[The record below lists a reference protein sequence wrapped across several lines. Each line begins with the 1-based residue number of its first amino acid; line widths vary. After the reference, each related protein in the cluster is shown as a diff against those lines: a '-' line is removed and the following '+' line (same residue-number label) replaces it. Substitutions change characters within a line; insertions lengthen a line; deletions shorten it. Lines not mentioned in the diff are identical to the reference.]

1 MLFEYINTLRLRDP
15 DLFIPTARNTF
26 PVLIL
31 PCLPETTSRG
41 LCILEAAKHVVY
53 SDLKNPSVAFSIYF
67 QALYNLRALTG
78 GKARGKVQ
86 RNSINNT
93 HVCAWKSSAVKK
105 NELKQRKI

>member
-1 MLFEYINTLRLRDP
+1 MLFEYINILPLRDP
-15 DLFIPTARNTF
+15 DLFIPTARKTF

-86 RNSINNT
+86 RNSLN
-93 HVCAWKSSAVKK
+93 K
-105 NELKQRKI
+105 